1 MNINLASSFFS
12 LSPPTTHLSRRTGKL
27 HYPTHVCGPL
37 FEEELEFWG
46 LDSNQVEP
54 CCWMTYTVHRDTQV
68 REKKKRSI
76 CQIDGSPSSPSAAH
90 FPSPCT
96 VFCWAKV
103 LSLGGGSLSWIDRCG
118 GPRPRPRRRTLGVHC
133 NLTPLPPLPP
143 SAAQGQAVGLIPKEL
158 GGRKED
164 GGEVGNLGWLTYS
177 WRHCY
182 NTHSSGFLLLVNL
195 FSARQ
200 KNFLYA
206 ILNKPCPT
214 ARIKNI

>member
-1 MNINLASSFFS
+1 MNINLASSFFP
-12 LSPPTTHLSRRTGKL
+12 LISPPTTHLSRRTGKL

-133 NLTPLPPLPP
+133 NLTPLPPLPL

-164 GGEVGNLGWLTYS
+164 GGWG
-177 WRHCY
+177 
-182 NTHSSGFLLLVNL
+182 SGQSRVAYVLAALLRCTLQRFSPSFVNL
-195 FSARQ
+195 FSTRQ
-200 KNFLYA
+200 KKL
-206 ILNKPCPT
+206 PT
-214 ARIKNI
+214 QF